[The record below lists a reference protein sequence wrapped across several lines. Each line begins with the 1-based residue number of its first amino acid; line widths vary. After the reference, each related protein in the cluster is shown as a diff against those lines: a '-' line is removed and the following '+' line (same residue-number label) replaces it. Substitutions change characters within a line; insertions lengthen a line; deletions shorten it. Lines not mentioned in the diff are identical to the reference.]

1 MGRKTVIPNPE
12 LAERRLEQEA
22 DPEVRVRLMLLNLV
36 AKLDRHFKLAEICD
50 LLKVPVSTASVWIR
64 RWREDGYAG
73 IVNLWPTTGGPRGR
87 PPALSEADLT
97 DLKVR
102 LAEKPH
108 WQTKEVVELIHQVW
122 GVDLSISQVGRILKD
137 KLHVPFGKPYLHDY
151 RRPPDAERRLEELLS
166 ETYKRLI
173 NNGFTEKDI
182 ALGFVDEASPQT
194 TANTVRT
201 WHLGPADS
209 IKNTTRYKAN
219 TVGFYALVG
228 HSVSDFLPDST
239 QESIKGFFQKI
250 REMNP
255 EYPAIIVVLDN
266 FSSHRAQSVQDA
278 AKALNIE
285 LVYLPPYSPDLNPI
299 EFIWKTIKRAVSL
312 QCIRSLDHLRQVITG
327 AWNEACPR
335 CTYARRWITKFVP
348 GIIEDRELCG

>member
-87 PPALSEADLT
+87 PPALSEADPT
-97 DLKVR
+97 ALKVR

-122 GVDLSISQVGRILKD
+122 GVDLSISQVGRILKE
-137 KLHVPFGKPYLHDY
+137 KLHVPFGKPYPHDY
-151 RRPPDAERRLEELLS
+151 RRPPDAAGRLEERLS

-201 WHLGPADS
+201 GHLGPADS

-219 TVGFYALVG
+219 TVGSTPLWVTA
-228 HSVSDFLPDST
+228 SMISCPTRPRNRSRDS
-239 QESIKGFFQKI
+239 S
-250 REMNP
+250 
-255 EYPAIIVVLDN
+255 
-266 FSSHRAQSVQDA
+266 
-278 AKALNIE
+278 
-285 LVYLPPYSPDLNPI
+285 
-299 EFIWKTIKRAVSL
+299 
-312 QCIRSLDHLRQVITG
+312 
-327 AWNEACPR
+327 
-335 CTYARRWITKFVP
+335 RRFGK
-348 GIIEDRELCG
+348 